1 MNQPLKDVIEIYER
15 NGINF
20 NQLLYWHLCFG
31 VVISDYDSFAM
42 CFFSQ
47 SENPEKACEIHH
59 SDTLF
64 VTIHSGDMQKALER
78 FKNNF
83 EYIAFQRD
91 FKGSP
96 RVRVYNIQRFKSKL
110 K

>member
-1 MNQPLKDVIEIYER
+1 MNVTGSTLINYSTGIYALV
-15 NGINF
+15 
-20 NQLLYWHLCFG
+20 LLFLITIALRWG
-31 VVISDYDSFAM
+31 
-42 CFFSQ
+42 FFSR
-47 SENPEKACEIHH
+47 SEDPEKACEIHH

-64 VTIHSGDMQKALER
+64 VTMHSGDMQKALEK
-78 FKNNF
+78 FTNDF

-96 RVRVYNIQRFKSKL
+96 RVRVYNIQQFKSKL